1 VGGDELLVVEADCD
15 VLGDAE
21 APLLYVPEFRWG
33 RHPEKVSLKCREVG
47 SSRAADTDQDYPYC
61 MGEEQRA
68 LRVGVLGA
76 GPIAQAA
83 HFEACRKAKNAKLY
97 AICEVAED
105 LLERMSAIHAPRKAY
120 ADYDAMLADPN
131 VDAVIVAIADQ
142 FHVPMALEALEAGKH
157 VLVEKPMGVTVE
169 ECEELKERAEA
180 TNLVVQ
186 VGTEKRFDEGIAFA
200 RQFIREE
207 MGEMI
212 ALKAW
217 YCDST
222 HRYTLT
228 DALQPV
234 IEASEKSRRP
244 EGDPKSDLRRYY
256 VLGHGSHLLDTAR
269 FLGGEIEAIH
279 TRFVEKF
286 GAYCWFSEIGFADG
300 SVGHLDLTLK
310 IRMDWHEGF
319 QIYGEHGSVVGKTYN
334 PWYYKSSEVECFS
347 ERDGQYH
354 RPLGADGHFF
364 RRQVEGFAEA
374 ILEGAAMRGANA
386 EDGLAA
392 MRGMVAMIRSAQTG
406 EAVRLSDVEGGV

>member
-1 VGGDELLVVEADCD
+1 
-15 VLGDAE
+15 
-21 APLLYVPEFRWG
+21 
-33 RHPEKVSLKCREVG
+33 
-47 SSRAADTDQDYPYC
+47 
-61 MGEEQRA
+61 MGEKQRA

-83 HFEACRKAKNAKLY
+83 HFEACRKAKNAELY

-105 LLERMSAIHAPRKAY
+105 LLERMSAIQAPRKAY

-169 ECEELKERAEA
+169 ECEQLKERAEA
-180 TNLVVQ
+180 TGLVVQ

-200 RQFIREE
+200 HDFVREE

-222 HRYTLT
+222 HRYTMT
-228 DALQPV
+228 DAVQPV
-234 IEASEKSRRP
+234 IEASEKSKRP
-244 EGDPKSDLRRYY
+244 EGDPKADLRRYY
-256 VLGHGSHLLDTAR
+256 ILAHASHLLDTAR
-269 FLGGEIEAIH
+269 FLGGEIEAIR

-286 GAYCWFSEIGFADG
+286 GAYCWFSEVGFANG
-300 SVGHLDLTLK
+300 SLGHLDLTMK
-310 IRMDWHEGF
+310 VRMDWHEGF

-374 ILEGAAMRGANA
+374 ILEGAPMRGANA

-392 MRGMVAMIRSAQTG
+392 MRGMAAMTSSEETG
-406 EAVRLSDVEGGV
+406 ETMRLSDVEGGV

>member
-1 VGGDELLVVEADCD
+1 VGCSRNCSEKTFSE
-15 VLGDAE
+15 
-21 APLLYVPEFRWG
+21 VPVPQILNTE
-33 RHPEKVSLKCREVG
+33 
-47 SSRAADTDQDYPYC
+47 YPYC
-61 MGEEQRA
+61 MSEEQRP

-76 GPIAQAA
+76 GLISQAA
-83 HFEACRKAKNAKLY
+83 HFEACRKAKNAELY
-97 AICEVAED
+97 AICDVAED

-142 FHVPMALEALEAGKH
+142 FHVPMALKALEAGKH

-169 ECEELKERAEA
+169 ECEQLKERAEV
-180 TNLVVQ
+180 TGLVMQ

-200 RQFIREE
+200 RDFVREE

-217 YCDST
+217 YCVST
-222 HRYTLT
+222 HRYTMT

-234 IEASEKSRRP
+234 IEASEKAKRP
-244 EGDPKSDLRRYY
+244 EGDPKADLRRYY
-256 VLGHGSHLLDTAR
+256 ILGHASHLLDTAR
-269 FLGGEIEAIH
+269 FLGGEIEALR

-286 GAYCWFSEIGFADG
+286 GAYCWFSEVGFADG
-300 SVGHLDLTLK
+300 SVGHLDLTVK
-310 IRMDWHEGF
+310 VRMDWHEGF
-319 QIYGEHGSVVGKTYN
+319 QVYGEHGSVIGKMYN
-334 PWYYKSSEVECFS
+334 PWYYKSSDVECFS
-347 ERDGQYH
+347 EKDGRYH

-364 RRQVEGFAEA
+364 RRQVEGFAES
-374 ILEGAAMRGANA
+374 ILDGAPMRGAGA

-392 MRGMVAMIRSAQTG
+392 MRGMAAIARSAEAG